1 MYTKESLKNSTLTS
15 TTDSTSTNVAS
26 ASPMVATVSLA
37 STESEASVM
46 SLSESSD
53 NNVSLYSESGW
64 SEDRTHY
71 RWFANYRDDNYSIV
85 NDEKNIALNSK
96 QINITQEENSQFI
109 PFEMARYYDGIDLMN
124 AIISVHYTRSDGQH
138 ASSKAV
144 NVTYN
149 SEKIRFAWLVDGS
162 VTGAAGTADDVK
174 SDGTVTPGTGCT
186 VVVGRLDFEVTL
198 MEQVNFLL

>member
-1 MYTKESLKNSTLTS
+1 MSFADFLKNSTLTS
-15 TTDSTSTNVAS
+15 DTDSTSTNVAS

-37 STESEASVM
+37 SSESEASAM

-71 RWFANYRDDNYSIV
+71 RWFENYRDDNYSIV
-85 NDEKNIALNSK
+85 NDEKDIALNSK

-162 VTGAAGTADDVK
+162 ATGAAGKMKFEIRAE
-174 SDGTVTPGTGCT
+174 
-186 VVVGRLDFEVTL
+186 GRA
-198 MEQVNFLL
+198 QGS